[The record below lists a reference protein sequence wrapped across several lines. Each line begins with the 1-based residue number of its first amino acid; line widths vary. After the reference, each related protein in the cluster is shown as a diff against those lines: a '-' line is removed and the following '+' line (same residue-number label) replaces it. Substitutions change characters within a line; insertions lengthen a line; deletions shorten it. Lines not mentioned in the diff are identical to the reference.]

1 MKKLLFIILIS
12 LIMNV
17 NGYAETILLKCK
29 FIDGEHD
36 SYRANVFVKTIKL
49 TAETY
54 HEKEIEMRL
63 NTALEKI
70 IEAPYHGGYGM
81 DWEIWQEDY
90 IQWKG
95 EVNIALSYDT
105 YYTYTLDRVTGIL
118 SMDRKST
125 IRIIENGLYQ
135 KDANGKWK
143 GETQYQVKGTYQCKK
158 EDRLF

>member
-1 MKKLLFIILIS
+1 MKKILLVLVFS
-12 LIMNV
+12 LLAVNV
-17 NGYAETILLKCK
+17 AYAETILLKCK
-29 FIDGEHD
+29 FIDAKQD
-36 SYRANVFVKTIKL
+36 VYRANVIVKTVKPTHL
-49 TAETY
+49 K
-54 HEKEIEMRL
+54 KEIEMRL

-70 IEAPYHGGYGM
+70 IEAPYHGGYHM

-125 IRIIENGLYQ
+125 IRIVKNGFYQ
-135 KDANGKWK
+135 KDANGKLVRD
-143 GETQYQVKGTYQCKK
+143 TQYQVKGTYQCKK